1 MMVTFIIKHS
11 FPRIM
16 LIFYDHYGESFW
28 IILYDN
34 HQTSIF
40 PSFSTIIH
48 PPRPST
54 SWLPASRCWW
64 PLHSWPCWRDTCG
77 AGARSD
83 RTTGTICGVVW
94 CGETVIFYG
103 RFQRILVGCDMMWP
117 KNTRFLCQWIDWRE
131 KLQESILIFPLN
143 KGLSLK
149 PIHWSG

>member
-131 KLQESILIFPLN
+131 KLQESPIFHGKIDGFL
-143 KGLSLK
+143 
-149 PIHWSG
+149 